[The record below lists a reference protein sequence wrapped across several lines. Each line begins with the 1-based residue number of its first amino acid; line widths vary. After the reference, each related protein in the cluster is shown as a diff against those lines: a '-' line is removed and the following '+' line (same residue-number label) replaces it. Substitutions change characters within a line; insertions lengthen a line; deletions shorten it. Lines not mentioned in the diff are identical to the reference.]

1 MNERQGGAV
10 GVSTTAPLPN
20 GHRGVL
26 TCPRP
31 QASPAIRLVCF
42 AHSGGNPR
50 MFQPWVDQLAPEI
63 ELWWVTLPGR
73 GPRWREPHARAW
85 EPLVAD
91 IAGAVVAHVPRPV
104 ALFGHSLGA
113 LLAFDVALRLTDA
126 GLPPEHVFVS
136 ARAHPR
142 RQFTLDL
149 PEDDTEMLRLID
161 RVYRG
166 VPEAILDSPELAEHF
181 APTLRAD
188 LMLGADYRYRGA
200 GTLSVPITALGGV
213 DDLMTPTEELAA
225 WQDRTTAT
233 ARWRQF
239 PGGHFYLDESEAGVL
254 RTIRRTLAAPMG
266 KGAER

>member
-1 MNERQGGAV
+1 MSS
-10 GVSTTAPLPN
+10 STAAPLPT

-31 QASPAIRLVCF
+31 QANPAIRLLCF

-50 MFQPWVDQLAPEI
+50 MFQPWIDQLAPAI

-73 GPRWREPHARAW
+73 GPRWREPHARQW
-85 EPLVAD
+85 EPLIAD
-91 IAGAVVAHVPRPV
+91 ITEAVVAHVPRPV

-113 LLAFDVALRLTDA
+113 LLAFDVALRLTEA
-126 GLPPEHVFVS
+126 ELPPEHLFVS

-142 RQFTLDL
+142 RQFALEL
-149 PEDDTEMLRLID
+149 PEDDTGLLRLVD
-161 RVYRG
+161 QVYRG
-166 VPEAILDSPELAEHF
+166 VPEAILNTPELAEHF

-200 GTLSVPITALGGV
+200 RTLSVPITALGGV
-213 DDLMTPTEELAA
+213 DDPMTPTEELAA
-225 WQDRTTAT
+225 WQDCTTAT
-233 ARWRQF
+233 TRWRQF

-254 RTIRRTLAAPMG
+254 RTIRRGLAAPMG
-266 KGAER
+266 KE